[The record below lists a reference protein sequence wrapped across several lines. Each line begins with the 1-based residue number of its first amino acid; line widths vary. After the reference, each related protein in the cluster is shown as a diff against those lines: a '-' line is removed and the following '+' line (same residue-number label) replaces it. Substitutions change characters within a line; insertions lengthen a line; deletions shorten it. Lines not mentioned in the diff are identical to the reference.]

1 MIRELIYGC
10 PDPATNCSRC
20 LQILKIVNLYRWRA
34 GEAGVLPIE
43 VDDELLE
50 ILRRTYGIDTDDTE
64 REL

>member
-1 MIRELIYGC
+1 MLADFEDSQSVQMAGRRGRG
-10 PDPATNCSRC
+10 AT
-20 LQILKIVNLYRWRA
+20 
-34 GEAGVLPIE
+34 IE